1 MIAIQA
7 IFTKWINKIGVHS
20 ETTLLQTSAIAW
32 NKEAED
38 VQQFQAALHSSSDH
52 QSIPQHQT
60 ASTDTTSTSLLTAPH
75 TKPHKPY
82 S

>member
-32 NKEAED
+32 NKKAED

-60 ASTDTTSTSLLTAPH
+60 ARLRHDQHITAH
-75 TKPHKPY
+75 CSPHKPY